1 MMSKDI
7 ANILERAA
15 KLIETKG
22 WTQGS
27 YARDANGEAVSILD
41 KNAECFCIIG
51 ALSHESL
58 GYDFNI
64 RCKAYQFAANIICNK
79 CLPTWNDTHG
89 RTKEEVITFLKSAAE
104 LARIDGTVN
113 V

>member
-7 ANILERAA
+7 ANILECAA

-27 YARDANGEAVSILD
+27 YARDANDGAVSSLD

-51 ALSHESL
+51 ALSHVSL
-58 GYDFNI
+58 GYDSNT
-64 RCKAYQFAANIICNK
+64 RRKAYQFATNIIHNER
-79 CLPTWNDTHG
+79 LTTWNDDPA

-104 LARIDGTVN
+104 LARKETR
-113 V
+113 